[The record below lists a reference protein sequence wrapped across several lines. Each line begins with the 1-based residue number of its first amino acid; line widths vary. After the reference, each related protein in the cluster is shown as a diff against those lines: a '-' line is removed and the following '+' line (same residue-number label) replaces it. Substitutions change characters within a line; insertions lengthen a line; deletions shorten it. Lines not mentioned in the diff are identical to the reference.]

1 MVIVPIFTYFFN
13 LRKGIGAKIL
23 WLRSFLPSSENLVN
37 KIKVQNVIF
46 YLFKTISHLTGHFNI
61 SVAFLS
67 IFLQIGW
74 GGV

>member
-1 MVIVPIFTYFFN
+1 MVVVPAFTYFII

-46 YLFKTISHLTGHFNI
+46 
-61 SVAFLS
+61 
-67 IFLQIGW
+67 IFQKQFPI
-74 GGV
+74 